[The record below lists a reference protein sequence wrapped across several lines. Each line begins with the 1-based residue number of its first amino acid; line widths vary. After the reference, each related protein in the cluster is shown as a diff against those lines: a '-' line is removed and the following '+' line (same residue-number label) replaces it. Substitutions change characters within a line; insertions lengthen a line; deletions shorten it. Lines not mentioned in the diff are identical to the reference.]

1 MMQRLE
7 KILIANRGEIALR
20 IIRAARSMHISTVA
34 VYSEEE
40 AGALHVRQADESVS
54 LGAGSLNDTYLNIE
68 KMIQVA
74 VQTGAQAIH
83 PGYGFLSEDYRFAE
97 ACAEAGIIFIG
108 PDAEVL
114 KLMGNKMEAKQF
126 AQKLGISV
134 LLGQMLIAGELN
146 GEAKTLEYPLLI
158 KASHGGGG
166 KGMQIVGSAEE
177 LNEKLTQASRAA
189 ANYFGNGEVYVEPY
203 VEKARHIEVQI
214 LGDGHGNLVHLFE
227 RDCTLQRNH
236 QKIVEEA
243 PAANLPASVQK
254 KLLDAALLLG
264 KETNYSGAGTVEFLV
279 EPDGRFWFMEMNPRI
294 QVEHPVTEEVTGIDI
309 VREQL
314 RIASGEPLSFRQS
327 DVSLKGHAIEVRIYR
342 EDPEKAF
349 APSSAPVN
357 FYRLPGNGV
366 RLETDL
372 DGDNEAGSQF
382 DPLIAKII
390 TSGESRSDA
399 LAKMGLALKELSV
412 HGPKTNLLYLKHLLN
427 ETSVVNNEIHTAFIG
442 EQLQEHLDGL
452 QKSREN
458 VSREVLLAA
467 YLHLGFL
474 RKQNEAVDTWEQ
486 VGFNRLKN
494 EVEISIDEQVF
505 PLAFHS
511 RKGNSFQLQVGDKSF
526 TVSVKETDTQCL
538 TVSLDGMNHG
548 IFWSNHPVAGKWLD
562 SDGFHFQLTSPDLLE
577 DYHGE
582 AAGEEQE
589 TAEDEA
595 VVRSPLHGKI
605 IDIQVKHKQT
615 IKKGEVLLVIE
626 SMKSENHV
634 TSPRAAKV
642 KSIAVEVGSQVTD
655 EMPLIILEDI

>member
-1 MMQRLE
+1 MMERLE

-20 IIRAARSMHISTVA
+20 IIRAARSMHISAVA
-34 VYSEEE
+34 VYSEGE
-40 AGALHVRQADESVS
+40 AGALHVRQADGSVS
-54 LGAGSLNDTYLNIE
+54 LGEGSLNDTYLNIE

-74 VQTGAQAIH
+74 VQSGAQAIH

-114 KLMGNKMEAKQF
+114 RLMGNKMEAKLF
-126 AQKLGISV
+126 AQKLGIPV
-134 LLGQMLIAGELN
+134 LFGQTLVAGQLN
-146 GEAKTLEYPLLI
+146 GEPQTLEYPLLI

-166 KGMQIVGSAEE
+166 KGIQIVGSADE

-189 ANYFGNGEVYVEPY
+189 ANYFGNGEVYIEPY
-203 VEKARHIEVQI
+203 IEKARHIEVQI
-214 LGDGHGNLVHLFE
+214 LGDSHGNLVHLFE

-236 QKIVEEA
+236 QKILEEA

-264 KETNYSGAGTVEFLV
+264 KRTNYSGAGTVEFLV

-294 QVEHPVTEEVTGIDI
+294 QVEHPVTEEATGVDI

-314 RIASGEPLSFRQS
+314 RIASGRPLSFRQS
-327 DVSLKGHAIEVRIYR
+327 DVSLKGHSIEVRVYR

-349 APSSAPVN
+349 APSSVPVH

-372 DGDNEAGSQF
+372 DGDNVAGSLF

-390 TSGESRSDA
+390 TFGESRNDA
-399 LAKMGLALKELSV
+399 LAKMQLALDELTV
-412 HGPKTNLLYLKHLLN
+412 HGPKTNLLYLKYLLK
-427 ETSVVNNEIHTAFIG
+427 EPSFANNNIHTAYCG
-442 EQLQEHLDGL
+442 EQLEEHLDGL
-452 QKSREN
+452 QQGREN
-458 VSREVLLAA
+458 ISREVLLAA
-467 YLHLGFL
+467 YLYLGFL
-474 RKQNEAVDTWEQ
+474 RKQNNAADTWEQ
-486 VGFNRLKN
+486 VGFLRLKN
-494 EVEISIDEQVF
+494 EVEIAVDGQMFSV
-505 PLAFHS
+505 AFHS
-511 RKGNSFQLQVGDKSF
+511 REGNSFQLQTGAKMRM
-526 TVSVKETDTQCL
+526 VSVKETEDQWL
-538 TVSLDGMNHG
+538 TVSLGGKNHV
-548 IFWSNHPVAGKWLD
+548 ISWSNHPVAGKWLD
-562 SDGFHFQLTSPDLLE
+562 ADGFHFHVTSPDLLE
-577 DYHGE
+577 DYYGE
-582 AAGEEQE
+582 AAGEEPE
-589 TAEDEA
+589 TAENEA

-634 TSPRAAKV
+634 TSPRAAKI

>member
-1 MMQRLE
+1 MKRLE

-54 LGAGSLNDTYLNIE
+54 LGAGSLGDTYLNID
-68 KMIQVA
+68 KMIQAA

-114 KLMGNKMEAKQF
+114 RLMGNKMEAKQF
-126 AQKLGISV
+126 AQKLGIPV
-134 LLGQMLIAGELN
+134 LLGQTLVVGQLN
-146 GEAKTLEYPLLI
+146 GEARTLEYPLLI

-166 KGMQIVGSAEE
+166 KGMQIVGSADE
-177 LNEKLTQASRAA
+177 LNEKLTHASRAA

-203 VEKARHIEVQI
+203 IEKARHIEVQI
-214 LGDGHGNLVHLFE
+214 VGDRCGNLVHLFE

-243 PAANLPASVQK
+243 PAANLPASVQNR
-254 KLLDAALLLG
+254 LLDAALLLG

-314 RIASGEPLSFRQS
+314 RIASGEPLSFQQS
-327 DVSLKGHAIEVRIYR
+327 DVSLKGHSIEVRVYR

-349 APSSAPVN
+349 APSSAPIN
-357 FYRLPGNGV
+357 FYRLPGNSA

-372 DGDNEAGSQF
+372 DGYNAAGSQF
-382 DPLIAKII
+382 DPLIAKVI

-399 LAKMGLALKELSV
+399 LARMELALNELTV
-412 HGPKTNLLYLKHLLN
+412 HGPKTNLSYLKHLLKERSFMSN
-427 ETSVVNNEIHTAFIG
+427 DIHTAYCG
-442 EQLQEHLDGL
+442 ENLERHLDGMS
-452 QKSREN
+452 QAREN
-458 VSREVLLAA
+458 TSREVLLAA
-467 YLHLGFL
+467 YLYLGFL
-474 RKQNEAVDTWEQ
+474 RKKSEAADTWEQ

-494 EVEISIDEQVF
+494 EVEIAIDEQLF
-505 PLAFHS
+505 PVAFSHQ
-511 RKGNSFQLQVGDKSF
+511 KGEMFHLSIGVEL
-526 TVSVKETDTQCL
+526 L
-538 TVSLDGMNHG
+538 TFAVTEKGQQSLVVNKNGKNHE
-548 IFWSNHPVAGKWLD
+548 ISWSKHPVAGKWLD
-562 SDGFHFQLTSPDLLE
+562 LDGFHFHLTSPDLLE

-582 AAGEEQE
+582 AAGEEPEMEENQ
-589 TAEDEA
+589 A

-605 IDIQVKHKQT
+605 IDIQVKHKQ
-615 IKKGEVLLVIE
+615 IIEKGEVLLVIE

-634 TSPRAAKV
+634 TSPRAAKI
-642 KSIAVEVGSQVTD
+642 KTIAVEVGSQVTD